1 MPRKLFLTTRQK
13 TKIRNAVANNMQ
25 TDIKLSEA
33 QLPKLIQSGG
43 FLGALLGKLAGP
55 LMKVDVSFTIK
66 KKRVKGA
73 VRAGKGITLV
83 ISNKD
88 MDDTIRI
95 I

>member
-1 MPRKLFLTTRQK
+1 M
-13 TKIRNAVANNMQ
+13 TKKRLRTNAVANNMQ
-25 TDIKLSEA
+25 TDIKLSKA

-43 FLGALLGKLAGP
+43 FLGALSGKLAGP
-55 LMKVDVSFTIK
+55 LMKVDVPFAIK